1 MAVGPR
7 THVPLPVQ
15 RVAAERARGTPGR
28 HDGTRALG
36 ERACCRPGQPHSQQG
51 RVRRR
56 LEVSLRRRLLPDLQA
71 LDDDALRIAVPDQG
85 HRPDPEV
92 LLDRARERRHVLQ
105 VRRRHRGHGCLSP
118 GAAQHLVQQ
127 LVDPLRE
134 HLHLLLLE
142 GDAGHAGAGDGLQEE
157 GAIAGL
163 TNGSGDEALRRV
175 VVEDGHE
182 PDPTTRAHRARDQ
195 RRSDTSGGKPQAA
208 EPPTT
213 ASLVGARR
221 VRRRRGLGANAAR
234 SAPTSLVRPTNG
246 RVGVYV
252 TTDTEHGE
260 TTIRWKA
267 SRWAPSA
274 SASTALM
281 TSPCETATHTAS
293 GPCSAATR
301 ASQSRTASTAR
312 DCMARIDSPSGPG
325 NTAALG
331 CSWTTFHS
339 GSRVSVFSSRP
350 VQSPYRHSP
359 SRSSVTISGRA
370 TFFGPAT
377 ERSAV
382 AVCWHRSRGLLT
394 TAASGTGAIRSA
406 SARACCSPWSSSRT
420 PGVQPARTPEVLAVV
435 RPCRTSRTVGMRT
448 PYAGG

>member
-1 MAVGPR
+1 MSTPVAVGPWAD
-7 THVPLPVQ
+7 VPLRVQ
-15 RVAAERARGTPGR
+15 RVAAERARRPARR
-28 HDGTRALG
+28 HHRPCPLG
-36 ERACCRPGQPHSQQG
+36 ERPGGRAGEADPQQRG
-51 RVRRR
+51 VRGR
-56 LEVSLRRRLLPDLQA
+56 LEVPFRRRLLADLQA
-71 LDDDALRIAVPDQG
+71 LDDHTLRVDVPDQA
-85 HRPDPEV
+85 HRADPEV
-92 LLDRARERRHVLQ
+92 LLDRAGERCHVLQ
-105 VRRRHRGHGCLSP
+105 VGRGERGDRRLSP
-118 GAAQHLVQQ
+118 GLAHHLVEQI
-127 LVDPLRE
+127 VDPLGQ
-134 HLHLLLLE
+134 HLHLLLLQS
-142 GDAGHAGAGDGLQEE
+142 DTGHAGPGAGLQVER
-157 GAIAGL
+157 AVAGL
-163 TNGSGDEALRRV
+163 THRSGDEALRRV
-175 VVEDGHE
+175 VVEDGHGD
-182 PDPTTRAHRARDQ
+182 DPTTRAWTTWVRTAAE
-195 RRSDTSGGKPQAA
+195 SQAA
-208 EPPTT
+208 DPPTT
-213 ASLVGARR
+213 ASLVGTLLG
-221 VRRRRGLGANAAR
+221 RRRRGLGASAAR

-252 TTDTEHGE
+252 TTDTEAGE
-260 TTIRWKA
+260 TTIRWKE

-281 TSPCETATHTAS
+281 TSPCETATHNAS

-312 DCMARIDSPSGPG
+312 FCMARIDSPSGPG

-331 CSWTTFHS
+331 CSCTTFHS

-370 TFFGPAT
+370 TLLGPGT
-377 ERSAV
+377 ERRAV
-382 AVCWHRSRGLLT
+382 AVCWHRSRGLDT
-394 TAASGTGAIRSA
+394 MAASGTGPIRSA